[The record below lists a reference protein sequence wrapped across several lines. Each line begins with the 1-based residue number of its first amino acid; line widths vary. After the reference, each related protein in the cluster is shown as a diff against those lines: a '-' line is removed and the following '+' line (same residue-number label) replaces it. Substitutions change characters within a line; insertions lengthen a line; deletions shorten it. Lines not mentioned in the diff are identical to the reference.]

1 MIESED
7 DNNDDDDRWQ
17 GTEATKMAKA
27 RWFKGW
33 QVVLPTSH
41 SLPCYVVPVRSKT
54 SAAHVYASFS
64 QQWYRK
70 VRYACVYLVLST
82 TDQMKAVGELTQH
95 ARQTTSEVSEQ
106 DVGQRTVYDDDGGD
120 DDGYGDDD
128 DDDDD
133 DDADAAD
140 NKWYLWCK
148 AI

>member
-1 MIESED
+1 MMIESED
-7 DNNDDDDRWQ
+7 DDDDDDNRCQ
-17 GTEATKMAKA
+17 ATEATKMATA

-33 QVVLPTSH
+33 QVVSPTSH

-64 QQWYRK
+64 QQWYKK
-70 VRYACVYLVLST
+70 VRYASAYLVLST

-95 ARQTTSEVSEQ
+95 ERQTTSEVSEQ
-106 DVGQRTVYDDDGGD
+106 DVGQRTVYDDDDGD

-128 DDDDD
+128 DDDDAN
-133 DDADAAD
+133 ADD
-140 NKWYLWCK
+140 NKWYRWCK